1 MYMYYLKPVLL
12 IYIESYLSQAH
23 LSYLTGQP
31 FISVLSILSYAF
43 LSYLS

>member
-12 IYIESYLSQAH
+12 IYIESCLSQAH

-31 FISVLSILSYAF
+31 FISILCILSHAF
-43 LSYLS
+43 ISYLN